1 MKKTIKT
8 NTIKT
13 KVMAAVLAAVTMASA
28 GAMIPTSVCAA
39 DFSTT
44 EIVSTAS
51 EFKDAA
57 ESLLNRIS
65 DKDLEKLKNVGI
77 STLLAGFAEFVPG
90 GKTLNPA
97 LQAVLGSAFGSKQMT
112 LEDIDKNIE
121 GLYGRIDQFE
131 KDMQDELKNILSIE
145 NFDYSVFT
153 PYNSEIE
160 GIVNAIKTAKN
171 SKTYTTK
178 QKLAIIAAQIDGD
191 IEWKKGNSPFV
202 GFTSVSKKLN
212 NANLV
217 DGNDM
222 FTTIYNYFKQRSMF
236 SGEAVDKSKVVMDNI
251 MKNYMAGYTV
261 LMECL
266 TAQLMV
272 NALESTDGIDSYYLN
287 RISTNTDEILAKIDE
302 LNKVVMGETTVRK
315 EISRDKSNIIGY
327 EPRIIPGIG
336 GYTAAIFGD
345 KTVDIYEIDTKNTVS
360 DKYNRIL
367 SIDRQRF
374 VNKGKADKQISYIA
388 VTNHGALWS
397 NNEDQAVGSFNSV
410 VMSGNYLSGEQIKDL
425 ANYAKEKGQTIRELL
440 TANGI
445 DTRNMPQNTY
455 LATSKAYDDLGVV
468 DFLSGIVGS
477 VHLHGLY
484 KGINVDEK
492 NPSEKEVRMWNHGCN
507 GYCSSTWNFAEPG
520 NAATIKVI

>member
-97 LQAVLGSAFGSKQMT
+97 LQAVLGSAFGNKQMT

-131 KDMQDELKNILSIE
+131 KDMQNELKNILSIE

-178 QKLAIIAAQIDGD
+178 QKLAIIAAQIDSD

-266 TAQLMV
+266 TAQIMV

-287 RISTNTDEILAKIDE
+287 HISTNTDEILAKIDE

-345 KTVDIYEIDTKNTVS
+345 MKLTPKTPSATNTTE
-360 DKYNRIL
+360 Y
-367 SIDRQRF
+367 
-374 VNKGKADKQISYIA
+374 
-388 VTNHGALWS
+388 
-397 NNEDQAVGSFNSV
+397 
-410 VMSGNYLSGEQIKDL
+410 
-425 ANYAKEKGQTIRELL
+425 
-440 TANGI
+440 
-445 DTRNMPQNTY
+445 
-455 LATSKAYDDLGVV
+455 
-468 DFLSGIVGS
+468 
-477 VHLHGLY
+477 
-484 KGINVDEK
+484 
-492 NPSEKEVRMWNHGCN
+492 
-507 GYCSSTWNFAEPG
+507 
-520 NAATIKVI
+520 

>member
-1 MKKTIKT
+1 MKKTVKT
-8 NTIKT
+8 NTMKT
-13 KVMAAVLAAVTMASA
+13 KVMAAILAAVTMTSA
-28 GAMIPTSVCAA
+28 AAMIPASVCAA
-39 DFSTT
+39 EFSTA
-44 EIVSTAS
+44 EIVNTAS
-51 EFKDAA
+51 EYKEAA
-57 ESLLNRIS
+57 ESLLNRIT

-77 STLLAGFAEFVPG
+77 ATLLAGFAQFVPG
-90 GKTLNPA
+90 GKVMSPA
-97 LQAVLGSAFGSKQMT
+97 LQAVLGSAFGSKQMS
-112 LEDIDKNIE
+112 LEDIDKHIE

-131 KDMQDELKNILSIE
+131 KDMQNELKNILSIE
-145 NFDYSVFT
+145 NFDYSIFT

-236 SGEAVDKSKVVMDNI
+236 SGEAIDKSKVVMDNI

-272 NALESTDGIDSYYLN
+272 NALESKDGIDSYYLDH
-287 RISTNTDEILAKIDE
+287 ISTNTDEILAKINE

-315 EISRDKSNIIGY
+315 EISRDESNIIGD
-327 EPRIIPGIG
+327 E
-336 GYTAAIFGD
+336 
-345 KTVDIYEIDTKNTVS
+345 TVDVYEIDTKNTVS

-367 SIDRQRF
+367 NIDRHRF
-374 VNKGKADKQISYIA
+374 VNKGKADKQIRYID
-388 VTNHGALWS
+388 VTNHGNLWS
-397 NNEDQAVGSFNSV
+397 KKEDMAVGSFNSV
-410 VMSGNYLSGEQIKDL
+410 VMGGNHLSGEQLKDL
-425 ANYAKEKGQTIRELL
+425 AKYAKEKGQTIRELL
-440 TANGI
+440 DANGI
-445 DTRNMPQNTY
+445 HTSSMPKNTY
-455 LATSKAYDDLGVV
+455 LATSKAYDDMGVV

-520 NAATIKVI
+520 NAATIQVI

>member
-1 MKKTIKT
+1 MKK
-8 NTIKT
+8 TIKT

-178 QKLAIIAAQIDGD
+178 QKLAIIAAQIDSD

-236 SGEAVDKSKVVMDNI
+236 SGEAKAKAQEAVDYIYAEML
-251 MKNYMAGYTV
+251 YGYALV
-261 LMECL
+261 MECL
-266 TAQLMV
+266 SSQLQIVQLEDKSEFDAYELNTICRDANDIITRMTAVTGMTFGDPQLV
-272 NALESTDGIDSYYLN
+272 EETSTTIWFTDIEPEARPGRTIEKILYSDHNLIPPGMPEGGPYGYYGIDGYGG
-287 RISTNTDEILAKIDE
+287 
-302 LNKVVMGETTVRK
+302 MGTQGMDVR
-315 EISRDKSNIIGY
+315 R
-327 EPRIIPGIG
+327 G
-336 GYTAAIFGD
+336 G
-345 KTVDIYEIDTKNTVS
+345 
-360 DKYNRIL
+360 
-367 SIDRQRF
+367 
-374 VNKGKADKQISYIA
+374 
-388 VTNHGALWS
+388 
-397 NNEDQAVGSFNSV
+397 
-410 VMSGNYLSGEQIKDL
+410 
-425 ANYAKEKGQTIRELL
+425 
-440 TANGI
+440 
-445 DTRNMPQNTY
+445 
-455 LATSKAYDDLGVV
+455 
-468 DFLSGIVGS
+468 
-477 VHLHGLY
+477 
-484 KGINVDEK
+484 
-492 NPSEKEVRMWNHGCN
+492 
-507 GYCSSTWNFAEPG
+507 
-520 NAATIKVI
+520 